1 MMVVGITGGIGSG
14 KSTACQIFRVLGIPI
29 YDADSRAKW
38 LMEHDPPLQASIK
51 NLLSEQAFD
60 SDGRLNNAYIAEL
73 VFKNPALLA
82 KLNALVHPAVAVDTS
97 KWLEAQTSPYVLKEA
112 ALLFESG
119 ASRNMDAVIVVHADE
134 QIRIER
140 VMLRNKITEEQ
151 VKDRIKRQMPE
162 TEKLRLADYVI
173 LNDGSQSLIRQVL
186 SLHQTL
192 LDRSKTF

>member
-1 MMVVGITGGIGSG
+1 MVVGITGGIGSG
-14 KSTACQIFRVLGIPI
+14 KSTACQIFRSLGIPI

-38 LMEHDPPLQASIK
+38 LMEHDPQLQASIK

-60 SDGRLNNAYIAEL
+60 PDGRLNNAYIAEL

-97 KWLEAQTSPYVLKEA
+97 KWIEAQTSPYVLKEA

-119 ASRNMDAVIVVHADE
+119 ASRNMDAIIVVHAHE

-162 TEKLRLADYVI
+162 TEKLRLADYII

>member
-38 LMEHDPPLQASIK
+38 LMEHDPQLQASIK

-60 SDGRLNNAYIAEL
+60 PDGRLNNAYIAEL

-97 KWLEAQTSPYVLKEA
+97 KWLGAQNSPYVLKEA

-162 TEKLRLADYVI
+162 TEKLRLADYII

>member
-1 MMVVGITGGIGSG
+1 MVVGITGGIGSG

-38 LMEHDPPLQASIK
+38 LMERDPQLQASIK
-51 NLLSEQAFD
+51 NLLSEQAYD

-151 VKDRIKRQMPE
+151 VKDRINRQMPE
-162 TEKLRLADYVI
+162 TEKLRLADYII

>member
-1 MMVVGITGGIGSG
+1 MVVGITGGIGSG

-38 LMEHDPPLQASIK
+38 LMEHDPQLQASIK
-51 NLLSEQAFD
+51 NLLSEQAYD

-97 KWLEAQTSPYVLKEA
+97 EWLGAQTSPYVLKEA

-119 ASRNMDAVIVVHADE
+119 ANRNMDAVIVVHADE

-162 TEKLRLADYVI
+162 TEKLTLADYII

>member
-38 LMEHDPPLQASIK
+38 LMERDPQLQASIK
-51 NLLSEQAFD
+51 NLLSEQAYD

-151 VKDRIKRQMPE
+151 VKDRINRQMPE
-162 TEKLRLADYVI
+162 TEKLRLADYII